1 MPLQDQPRIRK
12 AFIAGAIALALSG
25 TGAAIAWSADSPFP
39 SPSPSQSAPGQEKN
53 GQEKN
58 GPEKK
63 QDKPG
68 KPDRSA
74 KPGKPGKPDTA
85 QRPQLQHS
93 ESVVKNADGTFQTIV
108 EQRGTVEAVSET
120 SITVK
125 SEDGFSR
132 SYAVNAETRITKA
145 PATGDDGKLVRPG
158 DGSIADITAGEAV
171 RISGVKNGD
180 QATAGR
186 IAEGAG
192 DVPGLGLG
200 RGNGMGHGH
209 ARGLA
214 Q

>member
-12 AFIAGAIALALSG
+12 AFIAGAVALALSG

-39 SPSPSQSAPGQEKN
+39 PSSPSQSAPGQSAP
-53 GQEKN
+53 GQSAP
-58 GPEKK
+58 GQEKK

-68 KPDRSA
+68 KPDKSA
-74 KPGKPGKPDTA
+74 KPGKPGNPDKS

-132 SYAVNAETRITKA
+132 SYTVNAETRITKA
-145 PATGDDGKLVRPG
+145 PATGEDGKLVRPG
-158 DGSIADITAGEAV
+158 DGSIADISPGEAV
-171 RISGVKNGD
+171 RISGVKSGD

-200 RGNGMGHGH
+200 RGSGMGHGH
-209 ARGLA
+209 ARG
-214 Q
+214 QSQ

>member
-12 AFIAGAIALALSG
+12 AFIAGAVALALSG

-39 SPSPSQSAPGQEKN
+39 SPSRSQSAPGQSAPGQEK
-53 GQEKN
+53 
-58 GPEKK
+58 K
-63 QDKPG
+63 QG
-68 KPDRSA
+68 KPDKSA
-74 KPGKPGKPDTA
+74 KPGKPGKPDKS

-132 SYAVNAETRITKA
+132 SYSVNAETRITRA
-145 PATGDDGKLVRPG
+145 PATGEDGKLVRPG

-171 RISGVKNGD
+171 RISGVKSGD

-209 ARGLA
+209 AKG
-214 Q
+214 QSQ

>member
-12 AFIAGAIALALSG
+12 AFIAGAVAVALSG
-25 TGAAIAWSADSPFP
+25 TGAAIAWSADSPLP
-39 SPSPSQSAPGQEKN
+39 APSPSQSAPGQSAP
-53 GQEKN
+53 GQEK
-58 GPEKK
+58 K
-63 QDKPG
+63 QG
-68 KPDRSA
+68 KPDKSA
-74 KPGKPGKPDTA
+74 KPGKPGKPDKS

-145 PATGDDGKLVRPG
+145 PATGEDGKLVRPG
-158 DGSIADITAGEAV
+158 DGSIADISPGEAV
-171 RISGVKNGD
+171 RISGVKSGD

-200 RGNGMGHGH
+200 RGSGMGHGH
-209 ARGLA
+209 ARG
-214 Q
+214 QSQ

>member
-12 AFIAGAIALALSG
+12 AFIAGAVALALSG
-25 TGAAIAWSADSPFP
+25 TGAAIAWSADSPSP
-39 SPSPSQSAPGQEKN
+39 APSPSQSAPGQSAP
-53 GQEKN
+53 GQSAP
-58 GPEKK
+58 GQEKK
-63 QDKPG
+63 QDKPD
-68 KPDRSA
+68 KSA
-74 KPGKPGKPDTA
+74 KPGKPGKPDKS

-132 SYAVNAETRITKA
+132 SYTVNAETRITKA
-145 PATGDDGKLVRPG
+145 PATGEDGKLVRPG
-158 DGSIADITAGEAV
+158 DGSIADITPGEEV
-171 RISGVKNGD
+171 RISGVKSGD
-180 QATAGR
+180 QATAVR

-200 RGNGMGHGH
+200 RGSGMGHGH
-209 ARGLA
+209 ARG
-214 Q
+214 QSQ